1 MLRNSIQ
8 GYQELETETVSDVAT
23 ITADDPHTD
32 IAFVDTGKRQ
42 VDTQTNVE
50 ISEMNGT
57 STVQI
62 VRPSQGKFEQF
73 QERFRG
79 FWTRQREA
87 RNIQHLKEI
96 WKSDYTIMA
105 FIPMVGCYYLM
116 KYTGSPFAGVL
127 FFLLAV
133 ATIDAILSIF
143 VIRLSFHAN
152 KHRFYQTEDYER
164 DWLRYRVLLTITKGV
179 VFFMI
184 GLKCG
189 WSAIVGAQILWFFTT
204 TERLRYVILRW
215 SMEDYFPQLQKWSIF
230 AVLQRFGVK
239 PRRKEFNI
247 VAAVGLV
254 LGILV
259 TFLF

>member
-1 MLRNSIQ
+1 MLRISNQ
-8 GYQELETETVSDVAT
+8 AFPDLETDGATDTAT
-23 ITADDPHTD
+23 ITADDPSTD
-32 IAFVDTGKRQ
+32 IAFVDTGRKK

-50 ISEMNGT
+50 LFSTSE
-57 STVQI
+57 I
-62 VRPSQGKFEQF
+62 VRPPQGRFEQF

-87 RNIQHLKEI
+87 RNIKHLKEI

-143 VIRLSFHAN
+143 VIRLSFHAD
-152 KHRFYQTEDYER
+152 KQRFYQTEDYER

-189 WSAIVGAQILWFFTT
+189 LSAIVGAQIIWFFATA
-204 TERLRYVILRW
+204 ERLRYVILRW
-215 SMEDYFPQLQKWSIF
+215 SMEDYFPQLQKWSVF
-230 AVLQRFGVK
+230 LVLKKFGIQ

-247 VAAVGLV
+247 VATIGLV
-254 LGILV
+254 LGLLV

>member
-1 MLRNSIQ
+1 VLRISNQSFP
-8 GYQELETETVSDVAT
+8 ELETEAVSETAT
-23 ITADDPHTD
+23 ITSDDPTTD
-32 IAFVDTGKRQ
+32 IAFVDTGRRN

-50 ISEMNGT
+50 LFSTSE
-57 STVQI
+57 I
-62 VRPSQGKFEQF
+62 VRAPMGRFEQF

-87 RNIQHLKEI
+87 RNIKHLKEI

-164 DWLRYRVLLTITKGV
+164 DWLRYRVLLAITKGV

-189 WSAIVGAQILWFFTT
+189 LSAILGAQIIWFFATA
-204 TERLRYVILRW
+204 ERLRYVILRW

-230 AVLQRFGVK
+230 LVLKKFGVE
-239 PRRKEFNI
+239 PHRKQFNI
-247 VAAVGLV
+247 VATIGLV
-254 LGILV
+254 LGLLV